1 MASIKFKFDT
11 KKLEKDLNKVFE
23 QKAREI
29 NLKNKVEEEG
39 GKMRILT
46 ETEKEL
52 LKILILNLE
61 NKNSYTCTIT
71 YDVLPEYISPQLKD
85 LLLTL
90 KYSGYCA
97 SFSQW
102 LGGAQITLTPEG
114 VNYFEKEEDY
124 KKMKSKPSINI
135 NNLNASNSIITFG
148 DVYDSNFNIDNSY
161 TEISKLIDQY
171 GGDDKEEL
179 KNLLEEVK
187 DYVENILESKSVGK
201 NKSLFTRIGNHVKKH
216 QWFYQAVVTFIG
228 NAVIKIMSGQ

>member
-71 YDVLPEYISPQLKD
+71 YDALPEYISP
-85 LLLTL
+85 
-90 KYSGYCA
+90 
-97 SFSQW
+97 
-102 LGGAQITLTPEG
+102 
-114 VNYFEKEEDY
+114 
-124 KKMKSKPSINI
+124 
-135 NNLNASNSIITFG
+135 
-148 DVYDSNFNIDNSY
+148 
-161 TEISKLIDQY
+161 
-171 GGDDKEEL
+171 
-179 KNLLEEVK
+179 
-187 DYVENILESKSVGK
+187 
-201 NKSLFTRIGNHVKKH
+201 
-216 QWFYQAVVTFIG
+216 
-228 NAVIKIMSGQ
+228 

>member
-1 MASIKFKFDT
+1 
-11 KKLEKDLNKVFE
+11 
-23 QKAREI
+23 
-29 NLKNKVEEEG
+29 
-39 GKMRILT
+39 
-46 ETEKEL
+46 
-52 LKILILNLE
+52 
-61 NKNSYTCTIT
+61 
-71 YDVLPEYISPQLKD
+71 
-85 LLLTL
+85 
-90 KYSGYCA
+90 
-97 SFSQW
+97 
-102 LGGAQITLTPEG
+102 
-114 VNYFEKEEDY
+114 
-124 KKMKSKPSINI
+124 MKSKPSINI

-148 DVYDSNFNIDNSY
+148 DVYDSNYNIDNSY